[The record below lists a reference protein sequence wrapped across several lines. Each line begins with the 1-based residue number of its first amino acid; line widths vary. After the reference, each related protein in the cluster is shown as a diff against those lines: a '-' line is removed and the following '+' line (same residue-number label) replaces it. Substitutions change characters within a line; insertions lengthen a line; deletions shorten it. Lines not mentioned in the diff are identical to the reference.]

1 MRSLTSPEE
10 TAKVVEEVVAN
21 LETVAGKKS
30 VKFIKGLSEHIKRAL
45 KNRYRLLLVLSG
57 GDPVKLSAA
66 TARALLFYERVV
78 KRAGGGDVRVLYV
91 HHSEYE
97 DAKLRR
103 EVVKRALKEGS
114 SQLTIAVYEESEKY
128 LGTTF
133 QALVLDLVNDLKP
146 NDVGRLVG
154 VVEGGGIIV
163 LQVPSWESWLTS
175 MTIFKSNLLVPGYEK
190 PRHIFISWFQRK
202 LMKHNNV
209 FAFDL
214 EEGKQI
220 YSGPHEEASPER
232 EKVQLPQR
240 PSFPRELYELAL
252 TNDQVKVVSAMEWFY
267 ERPQRGKK
275 KVLVVT
281 ADRGRGKS
289 CAVGIGLVGL
299 AKLLGEVKHRVRILV
314 TAPDA
319 GNVQSLMELA
329 VKAAEALGL
338 EPRPVKK
345 EGKIIEIQGKK
356 FSIEYWEP
364 YKIPELG
371 GDVVAVDEASGIHVP
386 LLHKILKDHDR
397 VVFAATIHGY
407 EGAGRGFSVRFLSA
421 LSRSEEVALKTLEM
435 EEPIRYARGDPI
447 ERWLFDTLLLDAEPA
462 QLDEADLE
470 DIKRSNLEYV
480 RLEPEQL
487 FGEEE
492 RTLRELFGIYVL
504 AHYRNEPDDVG
515 LLADA
520 PHHLIRAV
528 RTARGKKVVSA
539 LQVAAEGGIG
549 EELLE
554 GLLRGEKLPG
564 NIIPDRLLKHLRIRE
579 LGRMRGWRIVR
590 IATHPEVQGRGI
602 GSQALRFLEEEA
614 RSLGLDWVGSGFGAN
629 EQLLRFWLKNGYRI
643 VHISPDRNPV
653 SGEYTTLV
661 VKGLTP
667 EAQRLIDR
675 GAREFK
681 LKLLNS
687 LHDTYFD
694 LEAEVGRQMLSQDPR
709 GISPASPR
717 LTAIQRDR
725 LLSYLAGFMTY
736 EAVNDVIVELART
749 YWQRGD
755 RALSEE
761 EERVL
766 IAKTLQGRPWEEV
779 EEELGIR
786 MQKALP
792 MIKEAVRRMAFLY
805 LSLEEKERAGVSA
818 EELGGEDLYA

>member
-1 MRSLTSPEE
+1 MRSLTRPEE
-10 TAKVVEEVVAN
+10 MEKVVEEIVAN
-21 LETVAGKKS
+21 LETRAGKRT
-30 VKFIKGLSEHIKRAL
+30 VKFVKKLSEQIKKAV
-45 KNRYRLLLVLSG
+45 KNRYRILLVLSG
-57 GDPVKLSAA
+57 SDPAKLGAA

-78 KRAGGGDVRVLYV
+78 KKARRGDIRLLYV
-91 HHSEYE
+91 HHSEFE

-103 EVVKRALKEGS
+103 DVVKRALKEEGL
-114 SQLTIAVYEESEKY
+114 QATFTVFEESEKY

-163 LQVPSWESWLTS
+163 FQVPSWRSWPTA
-175 MTIFKSNLLVPGYEK
+175 MTIFKSNLLVPGYEQ

-202 LMKHNNV
+202 LLEHENV
-209 FAFDL
+209 FVFDL
-214 EEGKQI
+214 DEEKQI
-220 YSGPHEEASPER
+220 YSKPYEEVPPER
-232 EKVQLPQR
+232 DKVFLPPN
-240 PSFPRELYELAL
+240 PSFPREIYELAL

-267 ERPQRGKK
+267 ERPPKGKK
-275 KVLVVT
+275 KVLVIT

-299 AKLLGEVKHRVRILV
+299 AKQLGEVKHRVRILV

-338 EPRPVKK
+338 EPRPIKK

-364 YKIPELG
+364 YKITELG
-371 GDVVAVDEASGIHVP
+371 GDIVAVDEASGIHVP
-386 LLHKILKDHDR
+386 LLHKILKGHDR
-397 VVFAATIHGY
+397 VIFAATVHGY

-421 LSRSEEVALKTLEM
+421 LSKSEEVMLKTLEM

-447 ERWLFDTLLLDAEPA
+447 ERWLFDTLLLDAEPPE
-462 QLDEADLE
+462 LDETDLE
-470 DIKRSNLEYV
+470 DIKTGNLEYV
-480 RLEPEQL
+480 MLEPEKL
-487 FGEEE
+487 FQEE
-492 RTLRELFGIYVL
+492 RTLRQLFGIYVL
-504 AHYRNEPDDVG
+504 AHYRNEPDDLG

-520 PHHLIRAV
+520 PHHIVRAV
-528 RTARGKKVVSA
+528 RTARGKKIVSA
-539 LQVAAEGGIG
+539 LQIAVEGGIE

-564 NIIPDRLLKHLRIRE
+564 NIIPDRLLKHLRVRE
-579 LGRMRGWRIVR
+579 LGKMRGWRIVR

-602 GSQALRFLEEEA
+602 GSRALRFLEEEA
-614 RSLGLDWVGSGFGAN
+614 KSLGLDWVGSGFGAN

-661 VKGLTP
+661 VKGLRP

-681 LKLLNS
+681 LKLLGS

-694 LEAEVGRQMLSQDPR
+694 LEVEVARQMLSQDPK
-709 GISPASPR
+709 GISAASPR

-725 LLSYLAGFMTY
+725 LLSYLTGFMTY
-736 EAVNDVIVELART
+736 EAVNDVIAELART
-749 YWQRGD
+749 YWHRGD

-761 EERVL
+761 EERAL
-766 IAKTLQGRPWEEV
+766 IAKTLQGKPWEEV
-779 EEELGIR
+779 EEELGTR
-786 MQKALP
+786 MQRALSL
-792 MIKEAVRRMAFLY
+792 IREAVRKMALLY

-818 EELGGEDLYA
+818 EELGGDDLYP